1 MVSKELKK
9 LSRRELVDI
18 IYQLKKN
25 EQLLQDEIASLRE
38 ALQDRRIH
46 LSTAGSI
53 AEAAI
58 SITNVFSSAQAA
70 ADIYLQEVSCMKQ
83 DAEIECTIENGIIR
97 ASKIQI
103 SGDVFSITGSG
114 TYSIPEDKIDIT
126 ARVRIFKNNSII
138 GKLANPITWTFSKLL
153 MEFKV
158 SGSVDNP
165 KWEYISV
172 IERLL

>member
-83 DAEIECTIENGIIR
+83 DAEIECTKMINEAKQRTAEIIAEGEKQR
-97 ASKIQI
+97 AILSDLYQRDLKKW
-103 SGDVFSITGSG
+103 
-114 TYSIPEDKIDIT
+114 Y
-126 ARVRIFKNNSII
+126 
-138 GKLANPITWTFSKLL
+138 KLHQEVQLL
-153 MEFKV
+153 EKA
-158 SGSVDNP
+158 GNC
-165 KWEYISV
+165 
-172 IERLL
+172 

>member
-70 ADIYLQEVSCMKQ
+70 ADLYLQEIICMKQ
-83 DAEIECTIENGIIR
+83 ETEIECAKMIDEAKQQAAEIIAEGEKQR
-97 ASKIQI
+97 AILSDLYQR
-103 SGDVFSITGSG
+103 D
-114 TYSIPEDKIDIT
+114 
-126 ARVRIFKNNSII
+126 FKKWY
-138 GKLANPITWTFSKLL
+138 KLHQEVQLL
-153 MEFKV
+153 EKA
-158 SGSVDNP
+158 SNC
-165 KWEYISV
+165 
-172 IERLL
+172 